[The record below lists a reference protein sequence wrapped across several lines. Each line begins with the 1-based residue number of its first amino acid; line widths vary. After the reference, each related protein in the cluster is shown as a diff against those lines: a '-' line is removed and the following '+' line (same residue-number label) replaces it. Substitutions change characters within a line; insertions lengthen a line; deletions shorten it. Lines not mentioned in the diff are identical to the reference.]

1 MFADVVFNRPI
12 EPLTYRVPQGID
24 VKPGMRVQVSLR
36 NSNAIGIVYRLVGKT
51 RLARVKEIEE
61 VLDSEPVLNKDLL
74 ETAEWIAYY
83 YICSIGEALWTI
95 VPKGIKR
102 RERKLQ
108 FQDDLPPEDRFSLT
122 ADQERVL
129 NTLLKPLESGFGKN
143 FLLHGV
149 TGSGKTEIYL
159 RIIHEVVR
167 RGMGAILLV
176 PEISLTPQTVRYFA
190 RRMGDNLALLHS
202 RLTKAEKINE
212 WHRILSGEKRIVIG
226 ARSAIFAP
234 LDRIGIIIID
244 EEHETSYKSDETP
257 RYSARSVAF
266 FRSKRHN
273 ASLVLGSATP
283 SVESYYLAKQQKLQ
297 LLHLPERV
305 LNQALPKTHIS
316 DLRKSR
322 GERYISRPLLG
333 AIEARLRKSEQII
346 LFLNRRGFSPHVY
359 CENCGHVFRCEN
371 CDITLT
377 YHKRIGKMMCHYC
390 GYSAPPPDSCPNCG
404 YEGIAFSGFGT
415 EKIEKILN
423 EKYPGAVI
431 VRMDTDTVKK
441 RTAISQILTAFAKR
455 QIDIL
460 IGTQIVSKGL
470 HFPNVTLVG
479 VLNADI
485 PLNFPDF
492 RAAER
497 TFNLIT
503 QVSGRAGRSEK
514 GGEVIIQ
521 TYNPVHYA
529 IQTAKSQDY
538 EDFFTREIKFR
549 QALNYPPFCRI
560 IRLVFRGRD
569 TAHLMDIGQR
579 AVSFLTERLP
589 TDGPSAGQLG
599 IKSGNGLSGIRAD
612 DAESEQKMRLSQV
625 SMLGP
630 IECPISRMKKY
641 NRIHVIIKT
650 KKIAPVLPVL
660 KEFQQS
666 ARIQGDCYM
675 EIDIDPISML

>member
-1 MFADVVFNRPI
+1 MFAEIAFNRPI
-12 EPLTYRVPQGID
+12 EPLTYRIPGDMSLKQ
-24 VKPGMRVQVSLR
+24 GMRVRVDLR
-36 NSNAIGIVYRLVGKT
+36 NSDSVGIVYRLSETTGLT
-51 RLARVKEIEE
+51 RVKEIEA
-61 VLDSEPVLNKDLL
+61 VLDREPVLNDDLF
-74 ETAEWIAYY
+74 ETAEWIARYY
-83 YICSIGEALWTI
+83 LCSIGEALWTI

-102 RERKLQ
+102 REKKVRI
-108 FQDDLPPEDRFSLT
+108 DDLPVDDSFSLT
-122 ADQERVL
+122 AAQKQVL
-129 NTLLKPLESGFGKN
+129 NGLLKPVEKGTGRN
-143 FLLHGV
+143 FLLYGV

-159 RIIHEVVR
+159 RIIHEVVK
-167 RGMGAILLV
+167 RGLGAILLV
-176 PEISLTPQTVRYFA
+176 PEISLTPQTVRYFSK
-190 RRMGDNLALLHS
+190 RMGDTLAILHS

-212 WHRILSGEKRIVIG
+212 WYRILSGEKRIVIG
-226 ARSAIFAP
+226 ARSAVFAP
-234 LDRIGIIIID
+234 VDRIGIIIID

-273 ASLVLGSATP
+273 ASLILGSATP
-283 SVESYYLAKQQKLQ
+283 SIESYYLAKMQKMQ

-305 LNQALPKTHIS
+305 LNQQLPKTHIS
-316 DLRKSR
+316 DLRKSH
-322 GERYISRPLLG
+322 GEKYISRPLLN
-333 AIEARLRKSEQII
+333 AIEDRLRRSEQII

-359 CENCGHVFRCEN
+359 CENCGYVFRCKN

-377 YHKRIGKMMCHYC
+377 YHKQMSRLVCHYC
-390 GYSAPPPDSCPNCG
+390 GYSVSPPELCPNCG
-404 YEGIAFSGFGT
+404 YEGIGFSGFGT

-423 EKYPGAVI
+423 ERYPGAVI

-441 RTAISQILTAFAKR
+441 RTALSQILTAFSKR

-460 IGTQIVSKGL
+460 LGTQIVSKGL

-529 IQTAKSQDY
+529 IQTAKSQNY
-538 EDFFTREIKFR
+538 EEFFTREIKFR

-569 TAHLMDIGQR
+569 TAQLMEHGR
-579 AVSFLTERLP
+579 TAVSFLSERMVVPEIVEIDETRKSTWLSEN
-589 TDGPSAGQLG
+589 TGDESGQKTPSP
-599 IKSGNGLSGIRAD
+599 
-612 DAESEQKMRLSQV
+612 ESI
-625 SMLGP
+625 LGP
-630 IECPISRMKKY
+630 IECPISRIKKY
-641 NRIHVIIKT
+641 NRIHIIIKT
-650 KKIAPVLPVL
+650 KKIGPLLPVL
-660 KEFQQS
+660 RELQKGV
-666 ARIQGDCYM
+666 RLQGDAYM

>member
-1 MFADVVFNRPI
+1 MFADVAFNRPI
-12 EPLTYRVPQGID
+12 EPLTYEIPSGTD
-24 VKPGMRVQVSLR
+24 VKPGMRVRVNLR
-36 NSNAIGIVYRLVGKT
+36 NKDSVGIVCRLAAET
-51 RLARVKEIEE
+51 RIARVKEIEE
-61 VLDSEPVLNKDLL
+61 VLDREPVLNEDLL
-74 ETAEWIAYY
+74 ETAQWIAQYY
-83 YICSIGEALWTI
+83 LCSIGEALWTI

-102 RERKLQ
+102 RDRKLL
-108 FQDDLPPEDRFSLT
+108 FQNDLPPEKTFSLT
-122 ADQERVL
+122 SDQELVL
-129 NTLLKPLESGFGKN
+129 KTLLEPLENGAGEN

-159 RIIHEVVR
+159 RIIHEIIQ
-167 RGMGAILLV
+167 RGLGAILLV
-176 PEISLTPQTVRYFA
+176 PEISLTPQTVRYFS
-190 RRMGDNLALLHS
+190 RRMGDTLALLHS

-234 LDRIGIIIID
+234 LNRIGIIIID

-283 SVESYYLAKQQKLQ
+283 SVESYYLAKQQKLK

-305 LNQALPKTHIS
+305 LNQKLPKTHIS
-316 DLRKSR
+316 DLRKTR
-322 GERYISRPLLG
+322 GEKYISRPLLG
-333 AIEARLRKSEQII
+333 AIEARLRRSEQVI

-359 CENCGHVFRCEN
+359 CENCGYVFRCEH

-377 YHKRIGKMMCHYC
+377 FHKHMGRMICHYC
-390 GYSAPPPDSCPNCG
+390 GYSIPPPETCPNCE
-404 YEGIAFSGFGT
+404 YEEIGFSGFGT

-423 EKYPGAVI
+423 ELYPGAVI
-431 VRMDTDTVKK
+431 VRMDADTVKK
-441 RTAISQILTAFAKR
+441 RTAISQILTAFAKK

-460 IGTQIVSKGL
+460 LGTQIVSKGL

-529 IQTAKSQDY
+529 IQTAKNQDY
-538 EDFFTREIKFR
+538 EEFFTREIKFR

-560 IRLVFRGRD
+560 IRLVFRGRN
-569 TAHLMDIGQR
+569 TAHLMDLGQSI
-579 AVSFLTERLP
+579 VSFLTDRLP
-589 TDGPSAGQLG
+589 TDSAGPLG
-599 IKSGNGLSGIRAD
+599 VERSSGLSGISAGEE
-612 DAESEQKMRLSQV
+612 AFGQKMKLF
-625 SMLGP
+625 SMFGP
-630 IECPISRMKKY
+630 IECPVTRVKNY

-650 KKIAPVLPVL
+650 KKVAPILPL
-660 KEFQQS
+660 IKEFQQTV
-666 ARIQGDCYM
+666 RLQRDCYM